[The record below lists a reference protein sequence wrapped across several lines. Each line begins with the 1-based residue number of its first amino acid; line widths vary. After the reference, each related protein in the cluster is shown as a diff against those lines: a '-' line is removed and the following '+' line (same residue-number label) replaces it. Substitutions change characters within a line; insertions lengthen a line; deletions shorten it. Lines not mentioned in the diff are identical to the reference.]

1 MNYRFG
7 HCLLDISNEHLLV
20 NGEQIAIERRNF
32 LLLKILLEQSG
43 VVVSRE
49 ELINQLWPKQVVTDW
64 SLSRLISDTRKLLGD
79 NGKAQHIIKTC
90 RGGGFM
96 LVAEVITDDTIVLPK
111 QMWMSKRLF
120 QLILFLL
127 VMSLVI
133 VSTFYFVEK
142 KQQTRQYK
150 HVLAISQQLDIT
162 HTAFIAQLARRNE
175 LGVMLNILPTKER
188 VYWEKAFRHAFDIG
202 LSDEQQF
209 VFAQIRAITTGAL
222 FTGNNKMYQ
231 LLQQYPELKQQLPTL
246 SELER
251 HLSFWLS
258 KYNQVFLKRKD
269 MCLLYVGVEDG
280 VPFPS
285 AIDKEVADWLL
296 ANKNHSS

>member
-1 MNYRFG
+1 MF
-7 HCLLDISNEHLLV
+7 
-20 NGEQIAIERRNF
+20 
-32 LLLKILLEQSG
+32 
-43 VVVSRE
+43 
-49 ELINQLWPKQVVTDW
+49 
-64 SLSRLISDTRKLLGD
+64 
-79 NGKAQHIIKTC
+79 
-90 RGGGFM
+90 
-96 LVAEVITDDTIVLPK
+96 
-111 QMWMSKRLF
+111 
-120 QLILFLL
+120 
-127 VMSLVI
+127 
-133 VSTFYFVEK
+133 
-142 KQQTRQYK
+142 
-150 HVLAISQQLDIT
+150 
-162 HTAFIAQLARRNE
+162 
-175 LGVMLNILPTKER
+175 
-188 VYWEKAFRHAFDIG
+188 
-202 LSDEQQF
+202 
-209 VFAQIRAITTGAL
+209 FAQIRAITTGAL